1 VRDSTSWSEPRTSDK
16 ISEFLKQ
23 QCTALKTTPVDP
35 PGAPHTLIV
44 TLSGIRAADVCR
56 SLKSGLTKQGIKDQK
71 IEKLFAKHL
80 KLKDQ
85 VEQLKKNK
93 LVPTLCHDG

>member
-1 VRDSTSWSEPRTSDK
+1 LTRVVKTLRDSTSWSQPRSSDK
-16 ISEFLKQ
+16 LVEFLTQ
-23 QCTALKTTPVDP
+23 QGTAIKTTPADP
-35 PGAPHTLIV
+35 PGAPHTIIV

-85 VEQLKKNK
+85 VAQLKVNK
-93 LVPTLCHDG
+93 

>member
-1 VRDSTSWSEPRTSDK
+1 V
-16 ISEFLKQ
+16 EFLKQ
-23 QCTALKTTPVDP
+23 QCTALKTTPADSR
-35 PGAPHTLIV
+35 GAPHTIIV
-44 TLSGIRAADVCR
+44 TPSGIRAADVCR

-85 VEQLKKNK
+85 VAQLKMNK
-93 LVPTLCHDG
+93 